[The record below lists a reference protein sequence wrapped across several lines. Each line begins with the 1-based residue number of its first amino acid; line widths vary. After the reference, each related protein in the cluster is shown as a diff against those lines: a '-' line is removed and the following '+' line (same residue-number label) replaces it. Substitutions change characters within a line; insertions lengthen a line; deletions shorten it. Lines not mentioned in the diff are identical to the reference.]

1 MDHLT
6 PQDPTSIGE
15 YRLLGLLG
23 EGGMGRVYLA
33 RSGSGRT
40 VAVKVVHAE
49 FARLPEFRRRF
60 ALEVDAARR
69 VGGTWTAPVL
79 DADTEAP
86 TPWVATGYVP
96 GPDLHAVV
104 AQDYGPLPEH
114 SVRVLANRLAQAL
127 QAIHGAGLIHR
138 DLKPSNVL
146 VTVDGPRVI
155 DFGIARALETVT
167 GDDLRTR
174 TGMVIGSPGFM
185 SPEQVRGLKLTPAS
199 DVFCLG
205 SVLAYVSTGRQPFGT
220 ADSGAHALLF
230 RVAEEEPDLDGVPEG
245 LLGLV
250 RQCLAKDPA
259 QRPTPEEVAARTV
272 TDRGGPWLPGEVL
285 EQLGRHAARLLDLDH
300 PGARAAPVPPVP
312 PARPSVTPTP
322 TAVDPPSS
330 PPPGFGPAPGVEP
343 TTQPAPRTAPS
354 ARPAP
359 PRRRR
364 AAVIG
369 AVALVASGVVVSVAR
384 PWENDGKEGTS
395 DSAGSVPQAFLGAWE
410 GEVENDGGLARIEV
424 TKGEGGGPV
433 ARIYLTTS
441 DDQCFRTSDW
451 VVSSGPAGGSGLKRL
466 TLGEALSGS
475 TDVGGCSA
483 IPEHTLKTRPDG
495 KLDWSTKGGGYS
507 AVLKKE
513 RLTDKPVPK
522 AFLGTWRDEN
532 EDIGQG
538 RRITFTQGPFGSAVV
553 HWTSSDAKNPKT
565 RCEWKAELTSVRG
578 KQLSHGPIVLD
589 SAKSGSTCEKGA
601 DSITYTA
608 LGPDKLEMRPL
619 SGTGQGSGA
628 PTYLE
633 RVDR

>member
-6 PQDPTSIGE
+6 PQDPSSIGE

-49 FARLPEFRRRF
+49 FAQHPEFRRRF

-79 DADTEAP
+79 DADTEAG

-104 AQDYGPLPEH
+104 AKDYGPLPEH
-114 SVRVLANRLAQAL
+114 SVRVLANRLAHAL
-127 QAIHGAGLIHR
+127 EAIHGAGLIHR

-205 SVLAYVSTGRQPFGT
+205 SVLAYVATGRQPFGT

-230 RVAEEEPDLDGVPEG
+230 RVAEEEPDLNGAPEG
-245 LLGLV
+245 MLDLV

-259 QRPTPEEVAARTV
+259 QRPTPEQVAARTV
-272 TDRGGPWLPGEVL
+272 TDRDGPWLPGEVL
-285 EQLGRHAARLLDLDH
+285 ERLGRHAARLLDLD
-300 PGARAAPVPPVP
+300 PGARATPVP
-312 PARPSVTPTP
+312 PAMPARPAVTPTP

-330 PPPGFGPAPGVEP
+330 PPPGFGPAPS
-343 TTQPAPRTAPS
+343 TTAPS
-354 ARPAP
+354 AKPAT
-359 PRRRR
+359 RRRNR
-364 AAVIG
+364 AAVLG
-369 AVALVASGVVVSVAR
+369 AVALVVSGVIVSVAH
-384 PWENDGKEGTS
+384 PWQGGGKKKEETP
-395 DSAGSVPQAFLGAWE
+395 DYVPQAFLGAWE
-410 GEVENDGGLARIEV
+410 GEVTGDGGLARIEV
-424 TKGEGGGPV
+424 TKGKGDGPI

-441 DDQCFRTSDW
+441 DDQCFRRSDW
-451 VVSSGPAGGSGLKRL
+451 VVASGPGSSSGLKKL
-466 TLGEALSGS
+466 TLGEALAGS

-483 IPEHTLKTRPDG
+483 IPEHTLETRPDG
-495 KLDWSTKGGGYS
+495 KLAWATKDGRYS
-507 AVLKKE
+507 AVLTKE
-513 RLTDKPVPK
+513 KLTDKPVPK

-532 EDIGQG
+532 EDVGHG
-538 RRITFTQGPFGSAVV
+538 RRITFAQGPFGTAVV
-553 HWTSSDAKNPKT
+553 HWTSSDAKSPKTPRT
-565 RCEWKAELTSVRG
+565 RCEWKAKLASVRG
-578 KQLSHGPIVLD
+578 QQLSHGPAVLD
-589 SAKSGSTCEKGA
+589 TAKSDSTCEKGA
-601 DSITYTA
+601 DSLTYVS
-608 LGPDKLEMRPL
+608 LGPDKLEMRGL

-628 PTYLE
+628 PMYLK